1 MNNKGFTIIEVLV
14 SLVILSM
21 IAIVS
26 SNILKS
32 SLVTEQETSQHLN
45 YIKELNLASNIIR
58 RDLRQI
64 VNVSSKDFYGNSM
77 YGTFISSINSQS
89 VIFNSNV
96 KSLSDDISPIK
107 RIQYEFEDNKLIRK
121 QFFSSNPYESDDYTN
136 IELINNIDDLEFTFL
151 YEKKWHESW
160 PISLITSKKIPT
172 LIKIKFSK
180 QNKDYLWIID
190 PNISYAIQN

>member
-1 MNNKGFTIIEVLV
+1 MNKGFTIIEVLV

-32 SLVTEQETSQHLN
+32 SLETEQETSQQLS
-45 YIKELNLASNIIR
+45 YIKELNLASTVIR

-96 KSLSDDISPIK
+96 KSLSDDVSPIK
-107 RIQYEFEDNKLIRK
+107 RIQYEFDDNKLIRK
-121 QFFSSNPYESDDYTN
+121 QFFSSNPYKPDDYTN

-172 LIKIKFSK
+172 LIKIEFSK

-190 PNISYAIQN
+190 PNITYAIQN

>member
-32 SLVTEQETSQHLN
+32 SLETEQETSQHLN
-45 YIKELNLASNIIR
+45 YIKELNLASTIIR

-64 VNVSSKDFYGNSM
+64 VNVSSKDFYGNFM
-77 YGTFISSINSQS
+77 YGTFIGSANSQS

-121 QFFSSNPYESDDYTN
+121 QFFSSNPYEPDDNTN
-136 IELINNIDDLEFTFL
+136 FELINNIDDLEFTFL
-151 YEKKWHESW
+151 YENKWHESW

-172 LIKIKFSK
+172 LIKIEFSK

-190 PNISYAIQN
+190 PNLSYAIQN

>member
-1 MNNKGFTIIEVLV
+1 MNKGFTIIEVLV

-32 SLVTEQETSQHLN
+32 SLETEQETSQQLN
-45 YIKELNLASNIIR
+45 YIKELNLASTIIR

-121 QFFSSNPYESDDYTN
+121 QFFSSNPYEPDDYTN

-172 LIKIKFSK
+172 LIKIEFSK
-180 QNKDYLWIID
+180 QNKDYSWIID

>member
-1 MNNKGFTIIEVLV
+1 
-14 SLVILSM
+14 M

-32 SLVTEQETSQHLN
+32 SLETEQETSQHLN

-172 LIKIKFSK
+172 LIKIEFSK